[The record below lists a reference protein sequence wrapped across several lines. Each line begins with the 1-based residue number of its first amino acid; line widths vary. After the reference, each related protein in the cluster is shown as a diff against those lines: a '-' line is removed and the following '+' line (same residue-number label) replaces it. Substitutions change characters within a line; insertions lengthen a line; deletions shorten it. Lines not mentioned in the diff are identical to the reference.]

1 MSEMSDFTEDELVK
15 HFFRTGSAAAASVM
29 AVALLTLAASDADD
43 GTFADTG
50 TEVTNAGGY
59 ERANNA
65 NTGGGASNTTD
76 PLDANWTATAG
87 GDGQT
92 DNASAI
98 TFGTATGNWGTVAAI
113 ALCNNATW
121 GAGEVYFHTAVDTSK
136 AVNTDDTAE
145 FAIGALTI
153 TFA

>member
-50 TEVTNAGGY
+50 TEVTNAGSY
-59 ERANNA
+59 ARV
-65 NTGGGASNTTD
+65 D
-76 PLDANWTATAG
+76 RPPLDANWSATAG

-92 DNASAI
+92 DN
-98 TFGTATGNWGTVAAI
+98 VAAI
-113 ALCNNATW
+113 RSLLQRVT
-121 GAGEVYFHTAVDTSK
+121 GE
-136 AVNTDDTAE
+136 
-145 FAIGALTI
+145 L
-153 TFA
+153 